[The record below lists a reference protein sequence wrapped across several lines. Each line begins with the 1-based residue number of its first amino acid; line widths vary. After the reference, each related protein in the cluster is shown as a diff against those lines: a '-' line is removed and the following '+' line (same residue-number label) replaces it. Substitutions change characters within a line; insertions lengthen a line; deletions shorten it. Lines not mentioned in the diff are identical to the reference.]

1 MPGLDGFE
9 LQEALKS
16 QGHQTPVIVITAYPN
31 EKHRARALANG
42 AVGFLSKPFDEQT
55 LAECLTIAIKLQSTR
70 AGRRRTG

>member
-31 EKHRARALANG
+31 EKYRARALANG
-42 AVGFLSKPFDEQT
+42 AVGFLIKPFDEE
-55 LAECLTIAIKLQSTR
+55 LLNEYLTIAIKLQSSR
-70 AGRRRTG
+70 ARRRRTA